1 MIDNSDKVGH
11 WSVIVTGEHNQ
22 VRAFQCPTMTDV
34 RNEVKWIALDRTAKG
49 LVTKAFARKIIG
61 RTRGGLTFDKSVNIL

>member
-11 WSVIVTGEHNQ
+11 WSVVVTGARNQ

-49 LVTKAFARKIIG
+49 LVTKAFARQITG
-61 RTRGGLTFDKSVNIL
+61 RVAGRLTFAESVNIL

>member
-11 WSVIVTGEHNQ
+11 WSVVVTGERNQ

-34 RNEVKWIALDRTAKG
+34 RNEVKWIALDRTANG
-49 LVTKAFARKIIG
+49 LVTKAFARQITG
-61 RTRGGLTFDKSVNIL
+61 RSNGRLTFAQSVNIL